1 MKGEKT
7 EKQVKEKAPLG
18 QRVRREVI
26 AWAWLLLI
34 FLFIQGTLVQARVIP
49 SGSMEE
55 TLLVGDHLIMSR
67 FGYDAGVPWLDWHV
81 PLWRQPKRQQLIIF
95 RSVMEPGTDLVK
107 RVIGLP
113 GDTVE
118 IREGVV
124 HVNGAPLAEP
134 YLAAPMGR
142 SERFGPAQVPPES
155 FFVMGDNCANSYDSR
170 YWGSVPRR
178 NIVGAPLVIYM
189 SIDAPE
195 TAWQPGQLRERVL
208 AYVSALTQP
217 RLVRWKRILTTF

>member
-1 MKGEKT
+1 MKAEKAGKT
-7 EKQVKEKAPLG
+7 QKAKAPLD
-18 QRVRREVI
+18 QRVKREVI

-55 TLLVGDHLIMSR
+55 TLLVGDHLIMTR
-67 FGYDAGVPWLDWHV
+67 FGYDVGVPGLDWHM
-81 PLWRQPKRQQLIIF
+81 PLWRQPARQQLIIF

-118 IREGVV
+118 IREGVLRI
-124 HVNGAPLAEP
+124 NGAPLAEP
-134 YLAAPMGR
+134 YLAAPMSPR
-142 SERFGPAQVPPES
+142 ERFGPVQVPPES
-155 FFVMGDNCANSYDSR
+155 FFVMGDNRGNSYDSR
-170 YWGSVPRR
+170 YWGAVPRR
-178 NIVGAPLVIYM
+178 NIVGAPMFIYL

-195 TAWQPGQLRERVL
+195 SAWQPGQVRERVL
-208 AYVSALTQP
+208 AYLTAIVHP
-217 RLVRWKRILTTF
+217 RLVRWRRIFTTF

>member
-1 MKGEKT
+1 M
-7 EKQVKEKAPLG
+7 VKAPLAY
-18 QRVRREVI
+18 RIKREVI

-49 SGSMEE
+49 SGSMEA

-113 GDTVE
+113 GDTIE

-124 HVNGAPLAEP
+124 HVNGAPLDEA

-142 SERFGPAQVPPES
+142 SERFGPVQVPPES
-155 FFVMGDNCANSYDSR
+155 FFVMGDNRANSYDSR

-195 TAWQPGQLRERVL
+195 TAWQPGQLRQRVL
-208 AYVSALTQP
+208 AYVSALTHP

>member
-1 MKGEKT
+1 MKAEKT
-7 EKQVKEKAPLG
+7 ERAPKAPLG

-67 FGYDAGVPWLDWHV
+67 FGYDAGVPGLDWHV
-81 PLWRQPKRQQLIIF
+81 PLWRQPKRQQLVIF
-95 RSVMEPGTDLVK
+95 RSVKEPGVDLVK

-142 SERFGPAQVPPES
+142 SERFGPVQVPPES
-155 FFVMGDNCANSYDSR
+155 FFVMGDNRTNSYDSR

-195 TAWQPGQLRERVL
+195 AAWQPGQLRERVL

>member
-1 MKGEKT
+1 M
-7 EKQVKEKAPLG
+7 VKAPLG
-18 QRVRREVI
+18 NRVKREVI

-49 SGSMEE
+49 SGSMED

-67 FGYDAGVPWLDWHV
+67 FGYDAGVPGLDWHV
-81 PLWRQPKRQQLIIF
+81 PLWRQPARQQLIIF
-95 RSVMEPGTDLVK
+95 RSVVEPGTDLVK

-118 IREGVV
+118 VREGKVY
-124 HVNGAPLAEP
+124 VNGAPLDEP
-134 YLAAPMGR
+134 YLAAPM
-142 SERFGPAQVPPES
+142 SPAERFGPAQVPPES
-155 FFVMGDNCANSYDSR
+155 YFVMGDNRANSYDSR
-170 YWGSVPRR
+170 FWGTVPRR
-178 NIVGAPLVIYM
+178 NIVGAPVIIYL

-195 TAWQPGQLRERVL
+195 SAWQPGRIRERVQ
-208 AYVSALTQP
+208 AYVSALTRP

>member
-1 MKGEKT
+1 MKVERT
-7 EKQVKEKAPLG
+7 EKMVKAPLAY
-18 QRVRREVI
+18 RIKREVI

-49 SGSMEE
+49 SGSMEA

-67 FGYDAGVPWLDWHV
+67 FGYDVGVPGLDWHV

-134 YLAAPMGR
+134 YLAAPMR
-142 SERFGPAQVPPES
+142 PSEQFGPVQVPPEGY
-155 FFVMGDNCANSYDSR
+155 FVMGDNRANSYDSR
-170 YWGSVPRR
+170 FWGSVPRR

-195 TAWQPGQLRERVL
+195 AAWQPGQLRERVL
-208 AYVSALTQP
+208 AYVSVLTQP